1 MSLEIQLEVYMK
13 PEGIWLPIITPLLN
27 DRIDTA
33 SYRRMID
40 TYIDQGINGLV
51 PMGTT
56 GESPTLT
63 AAETEEL
70 IHETV
75 EHVKGRVPIYIGLG
89 GNNTRAVVDKLKGLN
104 TSGIQGILSV
114 SPYYNRPDQRGIYEH
129 FKALSE
135 STDLDILI
143 YNIPYRTGR
152 PVENDTVRR
161 LAELTN
167 IVGLKDAS
175 GNINQTVELLL
186 NPPEDFSI
194 LCGEDNFLFTSLL
207 HGAHGGILASAHL
220 ETREFLELY
229 DLIRSDRHQEAL
241 TVWRG
246 LMRFIPTLFEEP
258 NPAPLKYCLHKLGLI
273 ASDELR
279 LPLLPITT
287 ETKWKLNQ
295 HLDGMIPYSGVEV
308 A

>member
-1 MSLEIQLEVYMK
+1 MK
-13 PEGIWLPIITPLLN
+13 PEGIWLPIITPFEN
-27 DRIDTA
+27 DKPDYT

-40 TYIDQGINGLV
+40 SYINQGIHGLV
-51 PMGTT
+51 PLGTT
-56 GESPTLT
+56 GESPTLS

-75 EHVKGRVPIYIGLG
+75 AHVNGRIPIYVGLG
-89 GNNTRAVVDKLKGLN
+89 GNNTRAVCDKLKILEGV
-104 TSGIQGILSV
+104 GVQGILSV

-135 STDLDILI
+135 STDLDILV

-152 PVENDTVRR
+152 PVENDTLRR
-161 LAELTN
+161 LAELPG
-167 IVGLKDAS
+167 IVGVKDAS
-175 GNINQTVELLL
+175 GNINQTVDLLL
-186 NPPEDFSI
+186 NPPDDFSI
-194 LCGEDNFLFTSLL
+194 LCGEDNFLYTALL

-220 ETREFLELY
+220 ETREFLEMY
-229 DLIRSDRHQEAL
+229 SLIQANRHQEAL
-241 TVWRG
+241 KIWRG
-246 LMRFIPTLFEEP
+246 LMRFIPSLFEEP
-258 NPAPLKYCLHKLGLI
+258 NPAPLKYCLNRLGLI

-279 LPLLPITT
+279 LPLMPVTT

>member
-1 MSLEIQLEVYMK
+1 MK
-13 PEGIWLPIITPLLN
+13 PEGIWLPIITPFLN
-27 DRIDTA
+27 DKPDMA
-33 SYRRMID
+33 SYRKMID
-40 TYIDQGINGLV
+40 AYIDKGIHGLV

-56 GESPTLT
+56 GEAPTLS
-63 AAETEEL
+63 AAESEAL

-75 EHVKGRVPIYIGLG
+75 AYVNGRVPIYMGLG
-89 GNNTRAVVDKLKGLN
+89 GNDTRAVAEKLKNLTG
-104 TSGIQGILSV
+104 SGIQGILSV

-129 FKALSE
+129 FKTLSE
-135 STDLDILI
+135 NTDLDILI

-152 PVENDTVRR
+152 PVENDTIRR

-167 IVGLKDAS
+167 VVGVKDAS

-194 LCGEDNFLFTSLL
+194 LCGEDNFLYTSLL

-220 ETREFLELY
+220 ETREFLEMYRL
-229 DLIRSDRHQEAL
+229 LKANNHQEAL
-241 TVWRG
+241 TIWRG

-258 NPAPLKYCLHKLGLI
+258 NPAPLKYCLNRLGLI

-279 LPLLPITT
+279 LPMMPITT

-295 HLDGMIPYSGVEV
+295 HLDGMIPYAGVEV